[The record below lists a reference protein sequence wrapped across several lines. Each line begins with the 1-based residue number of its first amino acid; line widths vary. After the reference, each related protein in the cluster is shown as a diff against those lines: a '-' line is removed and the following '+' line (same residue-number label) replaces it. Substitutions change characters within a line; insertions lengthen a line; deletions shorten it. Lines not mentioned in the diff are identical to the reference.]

1 MKKITIVALI
11 ALMLGLSAFSMA
23 QGRNFMDYFW
33 SDRSAVGDVSVEE
46 ADMSDSAINEEP
58 QRGTRMDER
67 QGTGSLPDEAFFEM
81 FLVHV
86 IALERA
92 ASKADAEGRSGQ
104 LWRRSLSRRGFSDDE
119 VTVINRVAKEFAA
132 EILPLHRKALAE
144 IKEVRATM
152 ARRGFQP
159 PPSRLLDLQQ
169 ERNKLAS
176 RYADRLRR
184 QLSPASVE
192 KAGNL
197 MREMSSDRLSQS
209 ADQLTSEERKDLRE
223 QRRRFL
229 NQKEVDRQ

>member
-1 MKKITIVALI
+1 
-11 ALMLGLSAFSMA
+11 MLGLSAFSMA

-46 ADMSDSAINEEP
+46 TDMSDSINEEP

-67 QGTGSLPDEAFFEM
+67 QSTGSLPDEAFFEM

-119 VTVINRVAKEFAA
+119 VTVINRVAKEFGA

-159 PPSRLLDLQQ
+159 PSSRLLDLQQ
-169 ERNKLAS
+169 ERNKLAG

-197 MREMSSDRLSQS
+197 MREMSSNRLSQS
-209 ADQLTSEERKDLRE
+209 ADTLTSEERKNLRE

-229 NQKEVDRQ
+229 NQKEVDQQ